1 MLDAEIGVS
10 NSVIGN
16 TISHYKVLRLLG
28 RGGMGEVY
36 EAVDETLSRHVA
48 IKVLLPQYAAE
59 ADVVARFFNEARSVN
74 LIGHPGLVQVFE
86 FGKMPDGG
94 AFMVMEYIAGV
105 TLRDRLKESG
115 LLPEIEA
122 LQIALQL
129 SSALAAAHAKDIV
142 HRDLKPGN
150 VMLVPDPV
158 LPTGQR
164 VKLLDFGIAKLGTQS
179 AASEQPR
186 TRTGLA
192 IGTPT
197 YMSPEQCRG
206 DVAIDDITLGAAG
219 SYRYDSQQ
227 NLGNMR
233 LSQYNANNGYVGNT
247 FLWTI
252 PDPPFITPIK
262 LSLGDPKRDRCGIA
276 TRNSGSAHW
285 ANDRRDHCCAPGIRH
300 SSCGRDT
307 LPRLRAYWTAA
318 EEVDLE
324 AINERLWAWVDANG
338 GPQPSRDK
346 AMILVR
352 MLICLAAVPNREL
365 EEVGYFEDLL
375 TLYGLPR
382 LRPGRA
388 AEAATAQPAGHD
400 VIAGAARQQ
409 GDARRLQQRG
419 REPGN
424 LGGRRAGL
432 NQRRETH
439 RSQCRCPVRSVSR
452 RLEVGVGGGSGCFR
466 APLRRGCRAG
476 CPLRR
481 RPGGLPQLHP
491 SVPGSD
497 PGGTRD
503 RLPDQRHRRGRGDR
517 LCPRPPP

>member
-206 DVAIDDITLGAAG
+206 AKSLNGKADVYSLGIMLYQMLAGRLPFEVESEGEMLGMQMYEEPPPLLSVAPHVSRSVAALVHRMLRKRAEDRPSAPEVAEVLTEMAAAVLPATARPSTKLQVVASSSGVLPVPAAIPHASTLGGSVGQRLKSRPMRLRHFLLGLTERVPWIAAHSSPRQRLIGLGAAALLVSVALGLAALSLVYRPAAPETAASGARTVRWSLSSTPAGAQVLRRDDQAILGQTPWVREQPAAAGTLGVVLRLKGYKDRELLLDQSHDAQLSEAMEASPEPAAPG
-219 SYRYDSQQ
+219 SGAEAPQKGSRRS
-227 NLGNMR
+227 GK
-233 LSQYNANNGYVGNT
+233 SGS
-247 FLWTI
+247 
-252 PDPPFITPIK
+252 PDPK
-262 LSLGDPKRDRCGIA
+262 D
-276 TRNSGSAHW
+276 
-285 ANDRRDHCCAPGIRH
+285 
-300 SSCGRDT
+300 
-307 LPRLRAYWTAA
+307 
-318 EEVDLE
+318 
-324 AINERLWAWVDANG
+324 
-338 GPQPSRDK
+338 
-346 AMILVR
+346 
-352 MLICLAAVPNREL
+352 
-365 EEVGYFEDLL
+365 
-375 TLYGLPR
+375 
-382 LRPGRA
+382 
-388 AEAATAQPAGHD
+388 
-400 VIAGAARQQ
+400 
-409 GDARRLQQRG
+409 
-419 REPGN
+419 
-424 LGGRRAGL
+424 
-432 NQRRETH
+432 
-439 RSQCRCPVRSVSR
+439 
-452 RLEVGVGGGSGCFR
+452 GGS
-466 APLRRGCRAG
+466 
-476 CPLRR
+476 
-481 RPGGLPQLHP
+481 
-491 SVPGSD
+491 
-497 PGGTRD
+497 
-503 RLPDQRHRRGRGDR
+503 RRGRHDKR
-517 LCPRPPP
+517 TKLID